1 MIDRA
6 RQSSLNIADYLTP
19 DVMDNLAETL
29 DGVIENIQSGCVS
42 EALKA
47 KNGSGDPTTGSVE
60 YKRFANAKLQDKG
73 TARTQGKGNQVKAKP
88 VTVNIDDDKEI
99 IEELQEKDLK
109 LYGIDGMAQKRS
121 KNAKDVIKTYYD
133 RKFFRIA
140 RDAGIQVARGSGDT
154 VKKIVDRL
162 ISTAKVTNNDFIDGV
177 DEDLLALVVNTTY
190 KTELK
195 DYLDSL
201 PNGTTPTNGAIGMYQ
216 SVITYESNRMP
227 SDVPAMVMLKEEAIA
242 LPNYLS
248 EYDAEKIP
256 FDDAIALE
264 LFAYSGGQALVP
276 EVILYDCDYV
286 YTKAEI
292 EEFAS
297 GTTYYTYDFGVYTQV
312 PSSAEFDSTETYYTR
327 ADA

>member
-1 MIDRA
+1 MA

-19 DVMDNLAETL
+19 EVMDNLAETL

-73 TARTQGKGNQVKAKP
+73 TARAQGKGNSVKAKP
-88 VTVNIDDDKEI
+88 IVVKIDDDKEI
-99 IEELQEKDLK
+99 IEELHEKDLK
-109 LYGIDGMAQKRS
+109 LYGIDGMANRRS

-140 RDAGIQVARGSGDT
+140 RDAGIQVARATGDT
-154 VKKIVDRL
+154 TKKIVDRL

-177 DEDLLALVVNTTY
+177 DEESLALVVNTTY
-190 KTELK
+190 KTDLK

-201 PNGTTPTNGAIGMYQ
+201 PNGTVPSNGAIGMYQ

-227 SDVPAMVMLKEEAIA
+227 SDVPAMVMLKEEAVA

-248 EYDAEKIP
+248 EYDAEKVP

-264 LFAYSGGQALVP
+264 LFAYSGGEALVP
-276 EVILYDCDYV
+276 ELILYDCDYI
-286 YTKAEI
+286 YTEADI
-292 EEFAS
+292 ESFAS
-297 GTTYYTYDFGVYTQV
+297 GTTYYTYSTGEYKQV
-312 PSSAEFDSTETYYTR
+312 PVEEEFDESETYYTR
-327 ADA
+327 ASSNK

>member
-1 MIDRA
+1 MA
-6 RQSSLNIADYLTP
+6 RQSSLNVADYLTP
-19 DVMDNLAETL
+19 EAMDNLAETL

-60 YKRFANAKLQDKG
+60 YKRFANAKLQNKG
-73 TARTQGKGNQVKAKP
+73 TARAHGKGNPVNAKP
-88 VTVNIDDDKEI
+88 IIVKIDDDKEI

-109 LYGIDGMAQKRS
+109 LYGIDGMAKRRS
-121 KNAKDVIKTYYD
+121 KNAKDVIKTYFD

-140 RDAGIQVARGSGDT
+140 RDAGIQVDRANGDT
-154 VKKIVDRL
+154 TKKIVDRL

-177 DEDLLALVVNTTY
+177 DEEALALVVNTTY
-190 KTELK
+190 KTDLK

-201 PNGTTPTNGAIGMYQ
+201 PNGTVPSNGAIGMYQ

-227 SDVPAMVMLKEEAIA
+227 SDVPAMVMLKEEAVA

-248 EYDAEKIP
+248 EYDAEKVP

-264 LFAYSGGQALVP
+264 LFAYSGGEALVP
-276 EVILYDCDYV
+276 ELILYDCDYI
-286 YTKAEI
+286 YTEADI
-292 EEFAS
+292 ESFTP
-297 GTTYYTYDFGVYTQV
+297 GTTYYIYSIGEYIQV
-312 PSSAEFDSTETYYTR
+312 PAEEEFDESETYYTR
-327 ADA
+327 ESSNK

>member
-1 MIDRA
+1 MA

-19 DVMDNLAETL
+19 EVMDNLAETL
-29 DGVIENIQSGCVS
+29 DGVIENIQAGCVS

-60 YKRFANAKLQDKG
+60 YKRFANAKLQAKG
-73 TARTQGKGNQVKAKP
+73 TARTQGRGNQVKAKP
-88 VTVNIDDDKEI
+88 VIVNIDDDKEI

-140 RDAGIQVARGSGDT
+140 RDAGIQVARVSGDT
-154 VKKIVDRL
+154 IKSIVDRL
-162 ISTAKVTNNDFIDGV
+162 INTAKVTNNDFIDGI
-177 DEDLLALVVNTTY
+177 EESQLALVVNTTY
-190 KTELK
+190 KSGLK

-201 PNGTTPTNGAIGMYQ
+201 PNGTTPSNGAIGMYQ

-227 SDVPAMVMLKEEAIA
+227 SDVPAMVMLNEEAVA
-242 LPNYLS
+242 LPSYLS
-248 EYDAEKIP
+248 EYDAEKVP

-264 LFAYSGGQALVP
+264 LFAYSGGEALVP
-276 EVILYDCDYV
+276 EAILYDCDYT
-286 YTKAEI
+286 YTVASI
-292 EEFAS
+292 SEFAT
-297 GTTYYTYDFGVYTQV
+297 GVTYYTYDFGEYTVV
-312 PSSAEFDSTETYYTR
+312 PAGATFDSTETYYTR
-327 ADA
+327 A

>member
-1 MIDRA
+1 MA

-19 DVMDNLAETL
+19 EVMDNLAETL
-29 DGVIENIQSGCVS
+29 DGVIENIQAGCVS

-60 YKRFANAKLQDKG
+60 YKRFANAKLQAKG
-73 TARTQGKGNQVKAKP
+73 TARTQGRGNQVKAKP
-88 VTVNIDDDKEI
+88 VIVNIDDDKEI

-140 RDAGIQVARGSGDT
+140 RDAGIQVARVSGDT
-154 VKKIVDRL
+154 IKSIVDRL
-162 ISTAKVTNNDFIDGV
+162 INTAKVTNNDFIDGI
-177 DEDLLALVVNTTY
+177 EESQLALVVNTTY
-190 KTELK
+190 KSGLK

-201 PNGTTPTNGAIGMYQ
+201 PNGTAPSNGAIGMYQ

-227 SDVPAMVMLKEEAIA
+227 SDVPAMVMLNEEAVA
-242 LPNYLS
+242 LPSYLS
-248 EYDAEKIP
+248 EYDAEKVP

-264 LFAYSGGQALVP
+264 LFAYSGGEALVP
-276 EVILYDCDYV
+276 EAILYDCDYT
-286 YTKAEI
+286 YTVADI
-292 EEFAS
+292 EAFVS
-297 GTTYYTYDFGVYTQV
+297 GTTYYTYDFGEYTVV
-312 PSSAEFDSTETYYTR
+312 PAGATFDSTETYYTR
-327 ADA
+327 A

>member
-1 MIDRA
+1 MA

-19 DVMDNLAETL
+19 EVMDNLAETL

-73 TARTQGKGNQVKAKP
+73 TARAQGKGNSVKAKP
-88 VTVNIDDDKEI
+88 IVVKIDDDKEI
-99 IEELQEKDLK
+99 IEELQEKDIK
-109 LYGIDGMAQKRS
+109 LYGIDGMANRRS
-121 KNAKDVIKTYYD
+121 KNAKDVIKTYFD

-140 RDAGIQVARGSGDT
+140 RDAGIQVARVTGDT
-154 VKKIVDRL
+154 TKKIVDRL
-162 ISTAKVTNNDFIDGV
+162 ISTAKVTKNDFIDGV
-177 DEDLLALVVNTTY
+177 DEEALALVVNTTY
-190 KTELK
+190 KTDLK

-201 PNGTTPTNGAIGMYQ
+201 PNGTVPSNGAIGMYQ

-227 SDVPAMVMLKEEAIA
+227 SDVPAMIMLKEEAVA

-248 EYDAEKIP
+248 EYDAEKVP

-264 LFAYSGGQALVP
+264 LFAYSGGEALVP
-276 EVILYDCDYV
+276 ELILYDCDYI
-286 YTKAEI
+286 YTEAEI
-292 EEFAS
+292 EAFVPE
-297 GTTYYTYDFGVYTQV
+297 TTYYTYSMGEYIQV
-312 PSSAEFDSTETYYTR
+312 PAEEEFDESETYYTR
-327 ADA
+327 ESSTK

>member
-1 MIDRA
+1 MA
-6 RQSSLNIADYLTP
+6 RQSSLNIQDYLND

-29 DGVIENIQSGCVS
+29 DGVIENIQAGCVS
-42 EALKA
+42 EALKS

-60 YKRFANAKLQDKG
+60 YKRFANATIQDKG
-73 TARTQGKGNQVKAKP
+73 TARKNGGGNPVKAEP

-109 LYGIDGMAQKRS
+109 LYGIDGMAKKRS
-121 KNAKDVIKTYYD
+121 KNAQDVIKTYYD
-133 RKFFRIA
+133 RKFFRIG
-140 RDAGIQVARGSGDT
+140 RDAGIQVARTSGDT
-154 VKKIVDRL
+154 AKKIVDRL
-162 ISTAKVTNNDFIDGV
+162 ISTAKVTKNDFVDGV
-177 DEDLLALVVNTTY
+177 DEELLALVVNTTY
-190 KTELK
+190 KTDLK

-201 PNGTTPTNGAIGMYQ
+201 PNGTEPSNGAIGMYQ

-227 SDVPAMVMLKEEAIA
+227 SDVPAMLMLKEAIA

-248 EYDAEKIP
+248 EYMPEKVP

-276 EVILYDCDYV
+276 EIILYDCDYT
-286 YTKAEI
+286 YTEVEI
-292 EEFAS
+292 ESFAP
-297 GTTYYTYDFGVYTQV
+297 GTTYYTYNMGEYTVV

-327 ADA
+327 A

>member
-1 MIDRA
+1 MA
-6 RQSSLNIADYLTP
+6 RQNSLNIADYLTP
-19 DVMDNLAETL
+19 EVMDNLAETL
-29 DGVIENIQSGCVS
+29 DGVIENIQAGCVS

-73 TARTQGKGNQVKAKP
+73 TARAKGKGNPVNAKP
-88 VTVNIDDDKEI
+88 IAVKIDDDKEI

-109 LYGIDGMAQKRS
+109 LYGIDGMAKRRS

-140 RDAGIQVARGSGDT
+140 RDAGIQVARATGDT
-154 VKKIVDRL
+154 TKKIVDRL
-162 ISTAKVTNNDFIDGV
+162 IGTAKVTNNDFIDGV
-177 DEDLLALVVNTTY
+177 DEEALALVVNTTY
-190 KTELK
+190 KTDLK

-201 PNGTTPTNGAIGMYQ
+201 PNGTAPSNGAIGMYQ

-227 SDVPAMVMLKEEAIA
+227 SDVPAMVMLKEEAVA

-248 EYDAEKIP
+248 EYDAEKVP

-264 LFAYSGGQALVP
+264 LFAYSGGEALVP
-276 EVILYDCDYV
+276 EIILYDCDYI
-286 YTKAEI
+286 YTEADI
-292 EEFAS
+292 ESFTP
-297 GTTYYTYDFGVYTQV
+297 GTTYYTYSGGEYTQV
-312 PSSAEFDSTETYYTR
+312 PAEEEFDETETYYTR
-327 ADA
+327 ASSNK